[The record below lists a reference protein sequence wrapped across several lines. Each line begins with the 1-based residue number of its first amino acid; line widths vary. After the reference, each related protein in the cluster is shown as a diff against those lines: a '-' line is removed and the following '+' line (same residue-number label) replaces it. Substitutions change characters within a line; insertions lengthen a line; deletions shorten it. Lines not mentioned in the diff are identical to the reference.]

1 MDNGTAPPTVSVI
14 IINYNGGGIL
24 PVIRES
30 ISSIK
35 NQTMSDW
42 ELILVDDGSTDGS
55 NEFLS
60 SFASDGGIRFVQ
72 GSHRGV
78 GSARNLGLEIARGR
92 YLAFL
97 DNDAIPAKDWL
108 EQVVTFCEAHPECG
122 AGASLVFF
130 ADRSGV
136 INSAG
141 SVLNELA
148 HGKGVG
154 SQELYPYCT
163 LPEDVMYPTGNGMV
177 IRREVL
183 DQVGKFDEGFVF
195 YGHDDSDMGI
205 RIRDAGYPIAP
216 IPDAILFHLHSTS
229 KQEPGMGFWDQRN
242 RLRFVLKHYSF
253 RELVSFI
260 LSDFH
265 QYLARSSWRQY
276 ARAWCS
282 AVRGGRSL
290 LSYRGAQRDGPT
302 YFQRFGEFFS
312 PESRYIIAPD
322 NRMFAETWHRV
333 EHGVVMGLN
342 EEDYLYQGWYAQ
354 THSSGHTLRWA
365 MPVASLRFSASLP
378 VDKFTLSLLL
388 PPSIK
393 HQSIRLHLHR
403 WSEKWYRDTPVVS
416 GEITAEEGQVSE
428 AVFELGDSPWSG
440 RGLMVL
446 EGKEWFQES
455 GWFPRR
461 MSWGLVSLEAH
472 TCGS

>member
-1 MDNGTAPPTVSVI
+1 MDNGAPPTASVI

-24 PVIRES
+24 PVIQEG

-60 SFASDGGIRFVQ
+60 SLADGKEVRFVQ
-72 GSHRGV
+72 GAHRGV
-78 GSARNLGLEIARGR
+78 GSARNLGLEVARGR

-154 SQELYPYCT
+154 SQELYPYCSM
-163 LPEDVMYPTGNGMV
+163 PEEVMYATGNGMV
-177 IRREVL
+177 IRQEVL
-183 DQVGKFDEGFVF
+183 DQVGEFDEGFVF

-205 RIRDAGYPIAP
+205 RIRDAGYPIVP
-216 IPDAILFHLHSTS
+216 ISDAILFHLHSTS

-260 LSDFH
+260 SSDVH
-265 QYLARSSWRQY
+265 QYLTGSSWREY
-276 ARAWCS
+276 VRAWRS
-282 AVRGGRSL
+282 AVRGGRDL
-290 LSYRGAQRDGPT
+290 LEYRAAQRNQSP
-302 YFQRFGEFFS
+302 YFQRFGRFFS
-312 PESRYIIAPD
+312 PENHYIIAPD
-322 NRMFAETWHRV
+322 NRMFAKTWHPV
-333 EHGVVMGLN
+333 EHGVRTGVN
-342 EEDYLYQGWYAQ
+342 EEDYLYQGWYGEM
-354 THSSGHTLRWA
+354 HSSTQEFRWA
-365 MPVASLRFSASLP
+365 MPVASLRFSASRP
-378 VDKFTLSLLL
+378 VDKFTLSAIL
-388 PPSIK
+388 PPSIN
-393 HQSIRLHLHR
+393 HQSIKVHLYG
-403 WSEKWYRDTPVVS
+403 WSEKWYLGAPFVS
-416 GEITAEEGQVSE
+416 KEIMIDDDRVTES
-428 AVFELGDSPWSG
+428 VFHVGHSPWTG
-440 RGLMVL
+440 KGLMVFDA
-446 EGKEWFQES
+446 KEWFQEP
-455 GWFPRR
+455 GYFPRR
-461 MSWGLVSLEAH
+461 IAWGLVSLEAH
-472 TCGS
+472 TCAS